1 MQLVVW
7 TLTGLGAG
15 LVVRLAMGSRRDFG
29 LVGDLLTGWLGGV
42 VGGWLFRQIGVS
54 APDAP
59 VGHVVMALTGASALL
74 MAMRVLRTAH
84 TAVGAPLDTPPI
96 LGDLEARLRELGQ
109 LERRILSHL
118 LDHRPVTRDPN
129 QAFDT
134 QATFGE
140 RVADRVAQFGG
151 SWTFI
156 GLFMIGMFSWMT
168 LNQESAKPFDPYP
181 FILLNLILSCLAAL
195 QAPIIMMSQNRQAA
209 KDRSDARNDYEVN
222 VRAEMQITTLHAKL
236 DALREEE
243 IHRLMQLVEAQQQRV
258 EALQQQLAAREG
270 GATPRA

>member
-15 LVVRLAMGSRRDFG
+15 LVVRLAMRSRRDFG

-151 SWTFI
+151 S
-156 GLFMIGMFSWMT
+156 
-168 LNQESAKPFDPYP
+168 
-181 FILLNLILSCLAAL
+181 
-195 QAPIIMMSQNRQAA
+195 
-209 KDRSDARNDYEVN
+209 
-222 VRAEMQITTLHAKL
+222 
-236 DALREEE
+236 
-243 IHRLMQLVEAQQQRV
+243 
-258 EALQQQLAAREG
+258 
-270 GATPRA
+270 